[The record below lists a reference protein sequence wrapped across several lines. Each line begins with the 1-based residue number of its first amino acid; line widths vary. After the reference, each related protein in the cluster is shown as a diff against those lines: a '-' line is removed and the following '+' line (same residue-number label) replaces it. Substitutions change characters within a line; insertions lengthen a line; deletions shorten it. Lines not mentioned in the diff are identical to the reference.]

1 MLGKS
6 NLFLS
11 LPTHCNKDASIMR
24 IKIGEVVIF
33 LQLLFVFSAAY
44 ETHAHMP
51 IDEACFLCY
60 DMLIYVCK
68 GVMSL

>member
-1 MLGKS
+1 
-6 NLFLS
+6 
-11 LPTHCNKDASIMR
+11 MR